1 MKKFK
6 VTATMDVGYTTII
19 EAPNKDEAWE
29 IARGDRIYSQNDE
42 ISVLDWEQTDDGHD
56 WTLEYIWELEDE

>member
-19 EAPNKDEAWE
+19 EAPNEDEAWE

-42 ISVLDWEQTDDGHD
+42 LDWEQSDEGHD
-56 WTLEYIWELEDE
+56 WTLENIWEIEY